1 MRQRAQA
8 LLTVILNRLNDGAA
22 GGSCG
27 DAGSERGWP
36 YRPRKAPGH
45 QSNQEDNLDNTDDE
59 SGTPLD
65 DNTLLKEIL
74 EREVRIVVERIDLE
88 SNQEDNLDN
97 TDDESGTPLDDDT
110 LLKEIL
116 EREVRIVVERIDLD
130 DLEESDAEEH
140 ENFYENREDIL
151 RDLENPIEE
160 ENDDDDDPILAEDPP
175 LTNENPAYHQVP
187 QVPFPSTS
195 QAR

>member
-1 MRQRAQA
+1 MEEITPRKCVGCEQKTVKHAYNLLCGKCATKKNVCAKCFKPVEMEETLAVQDITDQTQDIKA
-8 LLTVILNRLNDGAA
+8 LLRTLPERKRRTLIRHMNKLEVDQNKVSPEAMAHLEDILSRMDKVSL
-22 GGSCG
+22 GS
-27 DAGSERGWP
+27 
-36 YRPRKAPGH
+36 
-45 QSNQEDNLDNTDDE
+45 
-59 SGTPLD
+59 
-65 DNTLLKEIL
+65 
-74 EREVRIVVERIDLE
+74 
-88 SNQEDNLDN
+88 
-97 TDDESGTPLDDDT
+97 
-110 LLKEIL
+110 
-116 EREVRIVVERIDLD
+116 D

-140 ENFYENREDIL
+140 ENFYENREDTL